1 MDEKS
6 LMKPK
11 YLFGSIEIKIRNN
24 ETCSSQSGTAC
35 EKTGVVVFFSLILC
49 MESLWLGNCS
59 SRWILVFFYS
69 IPLMVVFLRVIP
81 FDFDDIKLNKCK
93 KCLG

>member
-6 LMKPK
+6 LIKPK

-35 EKTGVVVFFSLILC
+35 EKTGVVVFFLKFCVWNHFGWEIVHFG
-49 MESLWLGNCS
+49 EFWY
-59 SRWILVFFYS
+59 FFYS
-69 IPLMVVFLRVIP
+69 IPLMVVF
-81 FDFDDIKLNKCK
+81 
-93 KCLG
+93 